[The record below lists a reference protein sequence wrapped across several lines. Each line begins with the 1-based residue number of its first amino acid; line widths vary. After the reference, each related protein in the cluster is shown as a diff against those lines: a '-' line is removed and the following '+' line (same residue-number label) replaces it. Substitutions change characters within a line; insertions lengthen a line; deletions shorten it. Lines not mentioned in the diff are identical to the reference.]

1 MQRSFAVMERYREQL
16 GDHLKV
22 MFEACDSDD
31 KGYITSEDVL
41 SASSSLLAVKDQA
54 QLLELL
60 TPGGEDRMDYD
71 MFKQRVWQIMRER
84 RNQSNSSEDLDEE
97 GTEVSESFV
106 AIEETRHDK
115 ILDNMEEPISKRSLW
130 PSSKDTLFNPTMNS
144 SSINIA
150 NTDNLLPSPICSVKR
165 SSHSSTLDNSPSMR
179 PQNLSFETSGMED
192 ASSIVWNTKLEDTF
206 EGRGRRRDYV
216 DEVEYDEDNN
226 VFEIDK
232 VIEEYNNRVEHSTK
246 GRNMKRRSLYGRR
259 DMLYSTSDSSSKSPS
274 SRSSPNSRDSALPSY
289 NSDTETLIV
298 KRMLAMESRL
308 DEIRE
313 SSLQS
318 KHQISSLLD
327 IVVNKSSEDINNTDM
342 GQEAV
347 KKLQEF
353 LENEKEGFVSRI
365 RELEKEIESSR
376 REAMEGK
383 VRLEVMELD
392 KDKVQDGIDKMVEIE
407 KDLKDK
413 NEELEKI
420 CSRQSYELAS
430 EKMKINNLEE
440 HIQFIE
446 QKMEEENKSHEEYIL
461 QSSKEKQDLDDQR
474 MSSTVDKNKLT
485 SINTE
490 LINQRDELLAE
501 KKMLQDEIEKL
512 KNRNESHLDHNEDT
526 NIADEEVGGK
536 FESFM
541 SIVSGGGTISAI
553 VVLGTIL
560 VTSQIIK
567 GGTRVL

>member
-1 MQRSFAVMERYREQL
+1 
-16 GDHLKV
+16 
-22 MFEACDSDD
+22 
-31 KGYITSEDVL
+31 
-41 SASSSLLAVKDQA
+41 
-54 QLLELL
+54 
-60 TPGGEDRMDYD
+60 
-71 MFKQRVWQIMRER
+71 
-84 RNQSNSSEDLDEE
+84 
-97 GTEVSESFV
+97 
-106 AIEETRHDK
+106 
-115 ILDNMEEPISKRSLW
+115 
-130 PSSKDTLFNPTMNS
+130 
-144 SSINIA
+144 
-150 NTDNLLPSPICSVKR
+150 
-165 SSHSSTLDNSPSMR
+165 MR
-179 PQNLSFETSGMED
+179 PQTLSFETSGLED

-232 VIEEYNNRVEHSTK
+232 VIEEYNNRMEPSTK
-246 GRNMKRRSLYGRR
+246 GRQMKRRSLYGRR

-407 KDLKDK
+407 KDLKEK

-420 CSRQSYELAS
+420 CSRQSYELAA

-446 QKMEEENKSHEEYIL
+446 QKMEEENKSHEQYIL
-461 QSSKEKQDLDDQR
+461 QSCKEKQDLDDQR
-474 MSSTVDKNKLT
+474 MSSAVDKNKLT

-512 KNRNESHLDHNEDT
+512 KNRNQSYLEHNEDT
-526 NIADEEVGGK
+526 NIEDEEGVGK
-536 FESFM
+536 LEAFM
-541 SIVSGGGTISAI
+541 SIVSGGGTISAM